1 MTARSR
7 SFRARLAV
15 RFGVAL
21 GLTVALGCLGG
32 YLTLRSTL
40 YERLDGVVL
49 RLASIEA
56 SATAD
61 SPDESVHFHDAVFST
76 GPVSSDSVL
85 ARYAEVWTLAGDPVV
100 HTNNLGPRHLPLPEG
115 VRRRVAATEQ
125 PELFTITFDGGRY
138 RSVLYPLGLIG
149 PQHQSHLLQVA
160 TSTHETDVTLE
171 RAAGFLVA
179 LAMGGFAL
187 GGALGWWLAGYALR
201 PVLAIIRE
209 AEQMSAGGHGHRIA
223 VEADTSELQRL
234 VAVLNGL
241 LRRLDGVLEGQR
253 RFLADAGHAIKTPLT
268 VLRGDVDVALRKE
281 RAPEEYRRVLA
292 QTLAD
297 LRDTSALAEDL
308 ITLARTDTEPAHAAR
323 AWADVSAVL
332 AAVHGRY
339 AAAATRAGASLTV
352 EVPPAPLAARVDPA
366 LLARAVGNAVDNAV
380 KYSGAARIVLAGGA
394 TPDGHVEVVV
404 RDNGCGIAP
413 TEQARAFD
421 RFYRGAAGR
430 ARSGSGLGLAIAR
443 GLMESAGGSVSLDSA
458 SGSGTTMRFVL
469 PAPDTPA
476 AAPPRVR

>member
-7 SFRARLAV
+7 SFRARLAL
-15 RFGVAL
+15 RFGAAL
-21 GLTVALGCLGG
+21 GVTAALGCLGG

-56 SATAD
+56 AATAD
-61 SPDESVHFHDAVFST
+61 SPDESVHFHDAVFAT

-100 HTNNLGPRHLPLPEG
+100 HTNNLGTRHLPLPEG
-115 VRRRVAATEQ
+115 VRRRVAATDQ

-187 GGALGWWLAGYALR
+187 GGALGWWLAGYAVR

-209 AEQMSAGGHGHRIA
+209 AEQMNAVGHGHRIA

-308 ITLARTDTEPAHAAR
+308 ITLARTDAEPAHAVRAAR
-323 AWADVSAVL
+323 AWADVGAVL
-332 AAVHGRY
+332 AAVHGRFE
-339 AAAATRAGASLTV
+339 AAAVRAGAVLTV
-352 EVPPAPLAARVDPA
+352 DTPPAELLACVDPA
-366 LLARAVGNAVDNAV
+366 LLERALGNVVDNAV
-380 KYSGAARIVLAGGA
+380 KYSGATRIVLTCGSAPHQRV
-394 TPDGHVEVVV
+394 TLTV
-404 RDNGCGIAP
+404 RDDGCGIP
-413 TEQARAFD
+413 PVEQGRVFD
-421 RFYRGAAGR
+421 RFFRGAAGR

-443 GLMESAGGSVSLDSA
+443 GLVESAGGSVSLDSTP
-458 SGSGTTMRFVL
+458 GEGVTVRFVL
-469 PAPDTPA
+469 PAPAPA
-476 AAPPRVR
+476 GDD

>member
-1 MTARSR
+1 M
-7 SFRARLAV
+7 
-15 RFGVAL
+15 RFGAAL
-21 GLTVALGCLGG
+21 GVTAALGCLGG

-56 SATAD
+56 AATTD
-61 SPDESVHFHDAVFST
+61 SPDESVHFHDAVFAT

-100 HTNNLGPRHLPLPEG
+100 HTNNLGTRHLPLPEG
-115 VRRRVAATEQ
+115 VRRRVAATDQ

-149 PQHQSHLLQVA
+149 PRHQSHLLQVA
-160 TSTHETDVTLE
+160 TSTHETDATLE

-179 LAMGGFAL
+179 LAVGGFAL
-187 GGALGWWLAGYALR
+187 GGALGWWLAGYAVR

-209 AEQMSAGGHGHRIA
+209 AEQMNAVGHGHRIA

-308 ITLARTDTEPAHAAR
+308 ITLARTDAEPIHSAR
-323 AWADVSAVL
+323 ARADVAAVL
-332 AAVHGRY
+332 AAVHRRFD
-339 AAAATRAGASLTV
+339 AAAARAGASL
-352 EVPPAPLAARVDPA
+352 ELNAPPMALAARIDPA
-366 LLARAVGNAVDNAV
+366 LLERAVGNAVDNAV
-380 KYSGAARIVLAGGA
+380 KYSGATRIELDCET
-394 TPDGHVEVVV
+394 TPEGRVEVVV
-404 RDNGCGIAP
+404 RDNGCGISPA
-413 TEQARAFD
+413 EQAKVFE
-421 RFYRGAAGR
+421 RFFRGAGGR
-430 ARSGSGLGLAIAR
+430 RRAGSGLGLAIAR
-443 GLMESAGGSVSLDSA
+443 GLVESARGFVALASPGAGGTVV
-458 SGSGTTMRFVL
+458 RFVV
-469 PAPDTPA
+469 PAVTA
-476 AAPPRVR
+476 EEQV